1 MPEWLCQAIP
11 ESEVGIVG
19 AGGTKYTL
27 YIGGDSYGRRLN
39 AEVQDSVPIEQIVPK
54 LARIFT
60 AFKAERSNGELFGDY
75 CTRIGLMK
83 LKELVGN

>member
-1 MPEWLCQAIP
+1 M
-11 ESEVGIVG
+11 GR
-19 AGGTKYTL
+19 GGTKYTL

-60 AFKAERSNGELFGDY
+60 AFKANGELFGDY
-75 CTRIGLMK
+75 CSRIGLIK
-83 LKELVGN
+83 LKELVGWKLIRSTPENLCQRIARSI

>member
-1 MPEWLCQAIP
+1 
-11 ESEVGIVG
+11 VGR
-19 AGGTKYTL
+19 GGTKFTL

-54 LARIFT
+54 LTRVFA

-75 CTRIGLMK
+75 CSRIGLIK
-83 LKELVGN
+83 LKELVGSEKN